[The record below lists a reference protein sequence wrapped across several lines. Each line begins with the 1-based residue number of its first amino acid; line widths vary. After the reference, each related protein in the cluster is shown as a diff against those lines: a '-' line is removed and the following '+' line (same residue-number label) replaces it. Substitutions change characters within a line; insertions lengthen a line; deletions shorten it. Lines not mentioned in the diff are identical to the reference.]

1 MLWRWAAAQVCW
13 PLSMRNSV
21 RGADHVYSVRLRHIC
36 NPDVCSSLRSGVY
49 RTWDECK
56 AQVHQFP
63 AAIHK
68 AFKSNGEAA
77 AFIDKHGQSRGF
89 ACSGG
94 AQAADDFIVSS
105 RAAKRRRK
113 AAKVAAA
120 TPAALQESRSDGHI
134 SDAQPDH
141 AAALCADADTAAG
154 SAAAGATVP
163 TIWSSMLYRLVSADM
178 QGMLFD
184 RVSQVVADARAG
196 SSFSVQVNSLL
207 TAGV

>member
-1 MLWRWAAAQVCW
+1 MAAKFYAVAVGRRTGMPTTLDATVLKMVTRTIELWFSGLRTHVQRW
-13 PLSMRNSV
+13 RF
-21 RGADHVYSVRLRHIC
+21 YSL
-36 NPDVCSSLRSGVY
+36 LSGVY

-94 AQAADDFIVSS
+94 AQATEAVVPA

-120 TPAALQESRSDGHI
+120 TPAALQEPPSDENVSG
-134 SDAQPDH
+134 AQPEH
-141 AAALCADADTAAG
+141 AAPVCADADTAAG
-154 SAAAGATVP
+154 SAADDAAMP
-163 TIWSSMLYRLVSADM
+163 TIWSSMLYRLVRIDT
-178 QGMLFD
+178 
-184 RVSQVVADARAG
+184 R
-196 SSFSVQVNSLL
+196 
-207 TAGV
+207 